1 MRQLWL
7 QTDFKAE
14 TKSECL
20 FNLDEN
26 TNGAHPQ
33 IFLTL
38 PKTSHNLRGSLAH
51 HQLKFLEFTSWHGSQ
66 LKISSCRPQRRQ
78 AGNKEKA
85 IRDEGGV
92 YRKRSTS
99 DLCVPTVATAV
110 SGSAEHKSYQGELC
124 GPTGKTQQRGGKGL
138 CLNKIQF
145 PTVFITSWLGWELFV
160 NTAAKS
166 NFLCRF
172 QHHAFITSVFPH
184 TQTLLGWA
192 AQLYQQ
198 QQPKDTRQIILTY
211 NFVCQR
217 HLPTIHLRVD
227 RLLAFI
233 LKG

>member
-1 MRQLWL
+1 M
-7 QTDFKAE
+7 KE
-14 TKSECL
+14 EC
-20 FNLDEN
+20 
-26 TNGAHPQ
+26 TGKGRPQ
-33 IFLTL
+33 ISVFRLL
-38 PKTSHNLRGSLAH
+38 PQLYLVQQNTSPIKGSYVD
-51 HQLKFLEFTSWHGSQ
+51 
-66 LKISSCRPQRRQ
+66 RQ
-78 AGNKEKA
+78 G
-85 IRDEGGV
+85 RL
-92 YRKRSTS
+92 S
-99 DLCVPTVATAV
+99 
-110 SGSAEHKSYQGELC
+110 
-124 GPTGKTQQRGGKGL
+124 RGGEKGL

-160 NTAAKS
+160 DTAAKS

>member
-1 MRQLWL
+1 MGRCGTRGKRCKENSETSLKHVWQLWL

-38 PKTSHNLRGSLAH
+38 PKTFSSHNPRGSLAH
-51 HQLKFLEFTSWHGSQ
+51 HQLKFLAFTSWHGSQ

-85 IRDEGGV
+85 IRNEGGV

-110 SGSAEHKSYQGELC
+110 SGSTEHKSYQGELC
-124 GPTGKTQQRGGKGL
+124 GPAGKTQQREKGL

-145 PTVFITSWLGWELFV
+145 PTVFITSWLGVRTICRHCCQIKLFM
-160 NTAAKS
+160 
-166 NFLCRF
+166 
-172 QHHAFITSVFPH
+172 
-184 TQTLLGWA
+184 
-192 AQLYQQ
+192 
-198 QQPKDTRQIILTY
+198 
-211 NFVCQR
+211 
-217 HLPTIHLRVD
+217 
-227 RLLAFI
+227 
-233 LKG
+233 